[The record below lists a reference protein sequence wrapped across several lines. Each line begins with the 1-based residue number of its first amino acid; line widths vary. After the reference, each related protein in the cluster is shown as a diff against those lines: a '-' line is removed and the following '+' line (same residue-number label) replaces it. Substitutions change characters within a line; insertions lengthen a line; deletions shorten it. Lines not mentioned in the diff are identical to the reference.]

1 MTRSTSPQMTNYFV
15 YLPDRLEHGPWECT
29 ATSVGHQN
37 VLPGGSY
44 PPRRHPVDHHFTW
57 ENGRVLNA
65 YQLVYITNG
74 RGCFE
79 SEISDRKF
87 SIEGGSMLILFPG
100 IWHRYSP
107 DRKTGWVEHWIECRG
122 KAFDRARAAKLLRPE
137 RPIIRLGLL
146 PELLQCFEHCHT
158 LAQRPSAQSQAML
171 STLGLHMLSIL
182 QAANHLQRN
191 FCRPIDEKIQKAQLT
206 IARRYHET
214 IQVEELAQEL
224 KVGYSYFRQVF
235 KARTGLSPK
244 QYQLQVRLHK
254 AQDLLANTSRS
265 VSEIAEI
272 LGFNT
277 AFHLSTQFKNHVGL
291 APFTWR
297 KRLAGTR
304 PPSSKF

>member
-1 MTRSTSPQMTNYFV
+1 MTNYFV
-15 YLPDRLEHGPWECT
+15 YLPDRLEQGPWECT

-37 VLPGGSY
+37 VLAGSSY
-44 PPRRHPVDHHFTW
+44 PPQRHPVDHHFTW

-74 RGCFE
+74 RGYFE
-79 SEISDRKF
+79 SEVSDRKF

-146 PELLQCFEHCHT
+146 PELLQCFEHCHA

-182 QAANHLQRN
+182 QAAHHLQRS
-191 FCRPIDEKIQKAQLT
+191 FRRPIDEKIQKAQLT

-214 IQVEELAQEL
+214 ILVEELAKEL

-244 QYQLQVRLHK
+244 QYQLQIRLHK

-291 APFTWR
+291 APLTWR

-304 PPSSKF
+304 KAGRQGSEIDQL

>member
-1 MTRSTSPQMTNYFV
+1 MTNYFV
-15 YLPDRLEHGPWECT
+15 YLPDRLEQGPWECT

-37 VLPGGSY
+37 VLAGSSY
-44 PPRRHPVDHHFTW
+44 PPQRHPVDHHFTW

-74 RGCFE
+74 RGYFE
-79 SEISDRKF
+79 SEVSDRKF

-146 PELLQCFEHCHT
+146 PELLQCFEHCHA

-182 QAANHLQRN
+182 QAAHHLQRN
-191 FCRPIDEKIQKAQLT
+191 FRRPIDEKIQKAQLT

-214 IQVEELAQEL
+214 ILVEELAKEL

-244 QYQLQVRLHK
+244 QYQLQIRLHK

-291 APFTWR
+291 APLTWR

-304 PPSSKF
+304 KAGRDQL

>member
-1 MTRSTSPQMTNYFV
+1 MTNYFV

-37 VLPGGSY
+37 VLAGSSY

-74 RGCFE
+74 RGYFE

-87 SIEGGSMLILFPG
+87 SIEGGSLLILFPG
-100 IWHRYSP
+100 VWHRYSP

-122 KAFDRARAAKLLRPE
+122 KAFDRAKAAKLLRPE

-146 PELLQCFEHCHT
+146 PELLQCFEYCHT

>member
-1 MTRSTSPQMTNYFV
+1 MTNYFV

-37 VLPGGSY
+37 VLAGSSY

-74 RGCFE
+74 RGYFE

-87 SIEGGSMLILFPG
+87 SIEGGSLLILFPG
-100 IWHRYSP
+100 VWHRYSP
-107 DRKTGWVEHWIECRG
+107 DRKTGWIEHWIECRG

-158 LAQRPSAQSQAML
+158 LAQRPSAQGQAML

-182 QAANHLQRN
+182 QAAHHLQRN

-214 IQVEELAQEL
+214 ILVEELAQEL

-244 QYQLQVRLHK
+244 QYQLQIRLHK

-291 APFTWR
+291 APLTWR

-304 PPSSKF
+304 NHKL

>member
-1 MTRSTSPQMTNYFV
+1 
-15 YLPDRLEHGPWECT
+15 
-29 ATSVGHQN
+29 
-37 VLPGGSY
+37 
-44 PPRRHPVDHHFTW
+44 
-57 ENGRVLNA
+57 
-65 YQLVYITNG
+65 
-74 RGCFE
+74 
-79 SEISDRKF
+79 
-87 SIEGGSMLILFPG
+87 MLILFPG

-182 QAANHLQRN
+182 QAAHHLQRS
-191 FCRPIDEKIQKAQLT
+191 FRRPIDEKIQKAQLT

-214 IQVEELAQEL
+214 ILVEELAQEL

-244 QYQLQVRLHK
+244 QYQLQIRLHK

-291 APFTWR
+291 APLTWR

-304 PPSSKF
+304 KAGRDQL

>member
-1 MTRSTSPQMTNYFV
+1 LAGS
-15 YLPDRLEHGPWECT
+15 
-29 ATSVGHQN
+29 
-37 VLPGGSY
+37 SY
-44 PPRRHPVDHHFTW
+44 PPRRHPVDHHFIW

-74 RGCFE
+74 RGYFE

-87 SIEGGSMLILFPG
+87 SIEGGSLLILFPG
-100 IWHRYSP
+100 VWHRYSP

-122 KAFDRARAAKLLRPE
+122 KAFDRAKAAKLLRPE

-191 FCRPIDEKIQKAQLT
+191 FSRPIDEKIQKAQLT

-214 IQVEELAQEL
+214 ILVEELAQEL
-224 KVGYSYFRQVF
+224 KVGYSYFLQVF

-244 QYQLQVRLHK
+244 QYQLQIRLHK
-254 AQDLLANTSRS
+254 AQDLLANT
-265 VSEIAEI
+265 
-272 LGFNT
+272 
-277 AFHLSTQFKNHVGL
+277 
-291 APFTWR
+291 
-297 KRLAGTR
+297 
-304 PPSSKF
+304 